1 MNRPSKDRFFGD
13 RCYFI
18 YDRPT
23 FAVNLQRFDRGR
35 VACSSRACISNL
47 RRYDWTHVARVIP
60 QNSRG
65 TDRWRWHADPAIF
78 DLSKCIRLCYPEGYI
93 YPLPIQANGLGR
105 DRAPCRSVF
114 RGRSRTSEQR
124 TRLLLFLC
132 LETLLLRA
140 LLFLSACER
149 KRRTEIQAWET
160 ILCCGKIAAFNRILY
175 KYLSYIYIFQRYVI
189 YYYIKSDIYL
199 AFIS

>member
-1 MNRPSKDRFFGD
+1 LKKKNKFYLSKYLFLLEIKNWIEIDKISITISDLLHSTIMQVCQISFFSSCYIGWIYCTPENNKNKIQDYLYLWFRESAVESKDRFFGD

-35 VACSSRACISNL
+35 IACSSRVCISNP

-93 YPLPIQANGLGR
+93 YPLPIQTNGLDR
-105 DRAPCRSVF
+105 DRAGSV
-114 RGRSRTSEQR
+114 
-124 TRLLLFLC
+124 
-132 LETLLLRA
+132 
-140 LLFLSACER
+140 
-149 KRRTEIQAWET
+149 
-160 ILCCGKIAAFNRILY
+160 RIP
-175 KYLSYIYIFQRYVI
+175 
-189 YYYIKSDIYL
+189 
-199 AFIS
+199 